1 MAVLMYQANPDLS
14 PFDIRNIMQETSTY
28 RECHYMLANE
38 PCAEDAIPKNR
49 QNNVYGHGHVNAQPA
64 VDEAANYDYDLSLT
78 LNVTLA
84 SDYGLDNRVWIGPGE
99 SISYNLEGG
108 IQRVQWR
115 TWDMRDN
122 WMDLPEFNSGDSD
135 FEVSHS
141 LLVDRLQY
149 LPNNTIEGTQV
160 ILVRAISG
168 ASSST
173 NLATAIHISGEEK
186 VERSDDAG
194 SMSGILIGGLSLIVI
209 ILLITLIFAGMQ
221 LRDRGF
227 FESEEYYDDEIE
239 EVVGTIVTEDGLVE
253 DG

>member
-1 MAVLMYQANPDLS
+1 MYQANPDLS

-84 SDYGLDNRVWIGPGE
+84 SDYGLDNRVWIGQGE

-122 WMDLPEFNSGDSD
+122 WMDLPEFNSGDND

-173 NLATAIHISGEEK
+173 NLATAIYISGEEK
-186 VERSDDAG
+186 IESSGDG
-194 SMSGILIGGLSLIVI
+194 ESMSGILIAGLSLIVI
-209 ILLITLIFAGMQ
+209 ILLITLLFAGMQ
-221 LRDRGF
+221 LRERGF
-227 FESEEYYDDEIE
+227 FYADEYYDGEIE
-239 EVVGTIVTEDGLVE
+239 EVVGSIVTEDGFE
-253 DG
+253 RDI

>member
-1 MAVLMYQANPDLS
+1 M
-14 PFDIRNIMQETSTY
+14 
-28 RECHYMLANE
+28 
-38 PCAEDAIPKNR
+38 
-49 QNNVYGHGHVNAQPA
+49 
-64 VDEAANYDYDLSLT
+64 
-78 LNVTLA
+78 
-84 SDYGLDNRVWIGPGE
+84 
-99 SISYNLEGG
+99 
-108 IQRVQWR
+108 
-115 TWDMRDN
+115 
-122 WMDLPEFNSGDSD
+122 
-135 FEVSHS
+135 
-141 LLVDRLQY
+141 
-149 LPNNTIEGTQV
+149 
-160 ILVRAISG
+160 RAISG

>member
-99 SISYNLEGG
+99 SISYNLEGS
-108 IQRVQWR
+108 IQG
-115 TWDMRDN
+115 
-122 WMDLPEFNSGDSD
+122 FN
-135 FEVSHS
+135 
-141 LLVDRLQY
+141 
-149 LPNNTIEGTQV
+149 
-160 ILVRAISG
+160 
-168 ASSST
+168 
-173 NLATAIHISGEEK
+173 
-186 VERSDDAG
+186 
-194 SMSGILIGGLSLIVI
+194 GGL
-209 ILLITLIFAGMQ
+209 
-221 LRDRGF
+221 
-227 FESEEYYDDEIE
+227 
-239 EVVGTIVTEDGLVE
+239 GT
-253 DG
+253 